1 MKLVNVSKK
10 GTLKF
15 RLNPIIKVREYFQ
28 NGKLQRIEE
37 IEVKHVYSYN
47 SGYVRIDCNDRIYQI
62 NKVRK
67 VYDCSEDSPKI
78 PHGNYDYRNE
88 RILIL
93 NPQERFNYLVSW
105 VERFYKRNT
114 N

>member
-1 MKLVNVSKK
+1 MKLVSISKK

-15 RLNPIIKVREYFQ
+15 RLKPIVKTIYYNGEPVRE
-28 NGKLQRIEE
+28 GI
-37 IEVKHVYSYN
+37 IKHVYSYN

-93 NPQERFNYLVSW
+93 NPQERYKYLVEW

-114 N
+114 VTI